1 VVAVLR
7 AVVIM
12 LCIIAAIWALDIG
25 TGIYIDRSSE
35 KLLSYIETSRDA
47 ASKGDTETIHEQVK
61 ELRAKWEAAESRW
74 EMLVD
79 HREIDRIDTLMTH
92 VQAMAAEGALE
103 PLIPELEELA
113 FFITHID
120 DKHKIRPENIL

>member
-1 VVAVLR
+1 
-7 AVVIM
+7 M
-12 LCIIAAIWALDIG
+12 LCIVAVILALDFG
-25 TGIYIDRSSE
+25 AASYIHRSSE
-35 KLLSYIETSRDA
+35 KLLTYTQTARDA
-47 ASKGDTETIHEQVK
+47 ASRADMPAIREQVK
-61 ELRAKWEAAESRW
+61 ELRDEWEAVESKWES
-74 EMLVD
+74 LVD

-103 PLIPELEELA
+103 ELIPELEELA